1 MDIDEQGR
9 FCLAEFSASITTY
22 MRKEKLKKYLTDR
35 GLSGIIFLVLVRTNK
50 YLESWLSG
58 RRRTIGNRVGVM
70 SVSRVRIPDSPP
82 DYRTLSKDK
91 VRFLLLSQRKRNYV
105 EVIAFF
111 DDNPD
116 DNHAFLEIT
125 VV

>member
-1 MDIDEQGR
+1 M
-9 FCLAEFSASITTY
+9 
-22 MRKEKLKKYLTDR
+22 
-35 GLSGIIFLVLVRTNK
+35 
-50 YLESWLSG
+50 ESWLSG

-70 SVSRVRIPDSPP
+70 SVSRVQIPDSPP

-91 VRFLLLSQRKRNYV
+91 VRFLLLSQRKRNYI
-105 EVIAFF
+105 EVIVFF

>member
-1 MDIDEQGR
+1 M
-9 FCLAEFSASITTY
+9 
-22 MRKEKLKKYLTDR
+22 
-35 GLSGIIFLVLVRTNK
+35 
-50 YLESWLSG
+50 ESWLSG

-70 SVSRVRIPDSPP
+70 SVSRVQIPDSPP

-105 EVIAFF
+105 EVIVFF

>member
-1 MDIDEQGR
+1 MTG
-9 FCLAEFSASITTY
+9 CH
-22 MRKEKLKKYLTDR
+22 
-35 GLSGIIFLVLVRTNK
+35 LSGIIFFVLCESRSANM
-50 YLESWLSG
+50 ESWLSG

-70 SVSRVRIPDSPP
+70 SVSRVQIPDSPP

>member
-1 MDIDEQGR
+1 MTASLTASTTKLDCKWENLCGR
-9 FCLAEFSASITTY
+9 KRRNRNVIQTIQTKKQRIKAICL
-22 MRKEKLKKYLTDR
+22 LQ
-35 GLSGIIFLVLVRTNK
+35 
-50 YLESWLSG
+50 
-58 RRRTIGNRVGVM
+58 
-70 SVSRVRIPDSPP
+70 IPDSPP

-111 DDNPD
+111 DDDPD

>member
-1 MDIDEQGR
+1 MELVHKFQN
-9 FCLAEFSASITTY
+9 SA
-22 MRKEKLKKYLTDR
+22 LQ
-35 GLSGIIFLVLVRTNK
+35 
-50 YLESWLSG
+50 
-58 RRRTIGNRVGVM
+58 
-70 SVSRVRIPDSPP
+70 IPDSPP

-91 VRFLLLSQRKRNYV
+91 VRFLLLSQRKRNYI
-105 EVIAFF
+105 EVIVFF

>member
-1 MDIDEQGR
+1 M
-9 FCLAEFSASITTY
+9 
-22 MRKEKLKKYLTDR
+22 MRKVYKNLKNALQ
-35 GLSGIIFLVLVRTNK
+35 
-50 YLESWLSG
+50 
-58 RRRTIGNRVGVM
+58 
-70 SVSRVRIPDSPP
+70 IPDSPP

-91 VRFLLLSQRKRNYV
+91 VRFLLFCEKIWYIFTQV
-105 EVIAFF
+105 HFF

>member
-1 MDIDEQGR
+1 MELVHKFQN
-9 FCLAEFSASITTY
+9 SA
-22 MRKEKLKKYLTDR
+22 LQ
-35 GLSGIIFLVLVRTNK
+35 
-50 YLESWLSG
+50 
-58 RRRTIGNRVGVM
+58 
-70 SVSRVRIPDSPP
+70 IPDSPP

-111 DDNPD
+111 DDDPD

-125 VV
+125 VVWISFSMRSALSRRIACVR